1 LPVSGVSQQIEPLFV
16 VKSSTEQMDIEK
28 GYQLI
33 SSKLTFW
40 LREFIRLLPNLV
52 IASIV
57 LVGGIYL
64 AKLLRKVAAKL
75 FTRIIHHEVLNRLF
89 SSFIQVLVIGIT
101 LFTVLSILN
110 LDKAVTSLL
119 AGAGIAGL
127 ALAFAF
133 QDIAANFVA
142 GIVMSFTRPIELGD
156 LVKVKD
162 YFGKVKEIRMRDCII
177 QTFQGELVFIPN
189 KDIFQNPIE
198 NYSKYKKRRMD
209 LSIGVSYGDDLTLV
223 KQTAL
228 DAVASVDLRSTEDP
242 IEVYFEE
249 FADSS
254 INLSLRM
261 WLNSTEQPVYL
272 EARSQAIMLIK
283 EAFDQNQISIPYPI
297 RTLDFGIKGGERIF
311 DTGIK
316 LERDTNV

>member
-1 LPVSGVSQQIEPLFV
+1 VPSAIFLTT
-16 VKSSTEQMDIEK
+16 SSN
-28 GYQLI
+28 
-33 SSKLTFW
+33 S
-40 LREFIRLLPNLV
+40 
-52 IASIV
+52 
-57 LVGGIYL
+57 
-64 AKLLRKVAAKL
+64 
-75 FTRIIHHEVLNRLF
+75 
-89 SSFIQVLVIGIT
+89 
-101 LFTVLSILN
+101 
-110 LDKAVTSLL
+110 L

-177 QTFQGELVFIPN
+177 QTFQGEIVFIPN

-228 DAVASVDLRSTEDP
+228 DAVASVDLRSAEDP

-254 INLSLRM
+254 INLSLRI
-261 WLNSTEQPVYL
+261 WLNATEQPVYL